1 MIKRDAETDSIIQS
15 LSPQEKEAI
24 LNIDDVGN
32 GQYIYQVFGL
42 VKKGLMSLKPIP
54 KLQMIK
60 AYRLNDLGYRI
71 KDILKSNSND

>member
-1 MIKRDAETDSIIQS
+1 MTESDDQINTIINS
-15 LSPQEKEAI
+15 LSLQEKEAI

-32 GQYIYQVFGL
+32 GHYIYQVFGL

-60 AYRLNDLGYRI
+60 AYRLNELGYRI
-71 KDILKSNSND
+71 KDILKANRD

>member
-1 MIKRDAETDSIIQS
+1 MTESSNQIDNIIQS

-42 VKKGLMSLKPIP
+42 IKK
-54 KLQMIK
+54 
-60 AYRLNDLGYRI
+60 DLC
-71 KDILKSNSND
+71 L

>member
-1 MIKRDAETDSIIQS
+1 MTESNHQIESIIHS

-24 LNIDDVGN
+24 LNIDEMGN
-32 GQYIYQVFGL
+32 GKYIYQVFSL

-60 AYRLNDLGYRI
+60 AYRLNGLGNKV
-71 KDILKSNSND
+71 KDKLKQMS